1 MTGRVVWNGFLLVA
15 VVLSVTASWVF
26 SSDPVKPNFEFLP
39 QMAHSPRYNAF
50 APNPNFADGKT
61 LQRPESGT
69 IPRGSMPLHYAATP
83 QDALRAGEELT
94 SPVDAG
100 NVRARERGAL
110 VFSNFCAVCHGAGGA
125 GNGPV
130 AQRGYPPPPSLL
142 AEHAL
147 KMKDGQLFHV
157 LTYGQNNMPSYA
169 SQLSREDRWNAILY
183 VRAMQAADTSVPP
196 PATTAPSVPQ
206 LKTAKSVAAKL
217 AGGQP

>member
-1 MTGRVVWNGFLLVA
+1 MTGRVVLNSFLLLA
-15 VVLSVTASWVF
+15 VVTSVSASWIF
-26 SSDPVKPNFEFLP
+26 SSDPTRPNFEFLP

-50 APNPNFADGKT
+50 APNPNFADGTT
-61 LQRPESGT
+61 LQRPEPGT
-69 IPRGSMPLHYAATP
+69 IARGTMPLHYAATP

-94 SPVDAG
+94 SPLDSG
-100 NVRARERGAL
+100 NVRARERGAF

-142 AEHAL
+142 ADHAL

-183 VRAMQAADTSVPP
+183 VRTMQAAAT
-196 PATTAPSVPQ
+196 PAPASTAPSPAP
-206 LKTAKSVAAKL
+206 LKPVQADAAKVS
-217 AGGQP
+217 GGQP

>member
-1 MTGRVVWNGFLLVA
+1 MKGRVLLNGFLLLAVIVLVA
-15 VVLSVTASWVF
+15 ASWIF
-26 SSDPVKPNFEFLP
+26 SADPTRPNFEFLP

-50 APNPNFADGKT
+50 APNPNFGDGST
-61 LQRPESGT
+61 LQRPDPGS
-69 IPRGSMPLHYAATP
+69 IARGYMPLHYTAIP
-83 QDALRAGEELT
+83 QDALRAGDELK
-94 SPVDAG
+94 SPLDVT
-100 NVRARERGAL
+100 NVRARERGAF

-169 SQLSREDRWNAILY
+169 SQISREDRWNAILY
-183 VRAMQAADTSVPP
+183 VRAMQAAAVPAATSTSPLKAAQADAANVP
-196 PATTAPSVPQ
+196 
-206 LKTAKSVAAKL
+206 
-217 AGGQP
+217 GGQP

>member
-1 MTGRVVWNGFLLVA
+1 MGRVVLNGFLFLA
-15 VVLSVTASWVF
+15 VIVSVGASWTF
-26 SSDPVKPNFEFLP
+26 SSDPTKPNFEFLP

-50 APNPNFADGKT
+50 APNPNFGDGST
-61 LQRPESGT
+61 LQHPEPGT
-69 IPRGSMPLHYAATP
+69 IARGSMPLHYAATP
-83 QDALRAGEELT
+83 QDALRAGEELK
-94 SPVDAG
+94 SPLDVG
-100 NVRARERGAL
+100 NVRARERGAF

-147 KMKDGQLFHV
+147 RIKDGQLFHV

-183 VRAMQAADTSVPP
+183 VRTMQAAAT
-196 PATTAPSVPQ
+196 PAPAPDAPSTSP
-206 LKTAKSVAAKL
+206 LKTAQGEAAKVP
-217 AGGQP
+217 GGQP